1 MKGNSNRGNSIVSF
15 DIASPVKT
23 FANVGPNPKVDRL
36 LPRIMGKTPNRIISE
51 VEFGRLTLADLELVR
66 YDVHHN
72 RPQTNINRMIV
83 AAVSYAIQELKQGSE
98 A

>member
-1 MKGNSNRGNSIVSF
+1 MKGSSIIIF
-15 DIASPVKT
+15 DISSPVKT
-23 FANVGPNPKVDRL
+23 FANVVPSPKVDRL

-51 VEFGRLTLADLELVR
+51 VEFGRLTLADLELIR
-66 YDVHHN
+66 YDVHYN
-72 RPQTNINRMIV
+72 RPQTNINRMVV

>member
-1 MKGNSNRGNSIVSF
+1 MKNNSLVSF
-15 DIASPVKT
+15 DIAAPVKT
-23 FANVGPNPKVDRL
+23 FAKTGPDPKVDRL
-36 LPRIMGKTPNRIISE
+36 LTRIMGKTPNRLVTE
-51 VEFGRLTLADLELVR
+51 VNFGRLTLADLELVR

-83 AAVSYAIQELKQGSE
+83 ASVSYAIQELKQELKQGSD

>member
-1 MKGNSNRGNSIVSF
+1 MMKSNTIVSF
-15 DIASPVKT
+15 EISSPVKT
-23 FANVGPNPKVDRL
+23 FAKTGPDPKVDRL
-36 LPRIMGKTPNRIISE
+36 LTRIMGKTPNRIISE

-83 AAVSYAIQELKQGSE
+83 ASVSYAIAELKGNDK
-98 A
+98 